1 MRISEE
7 LQALYNSTFG
17 QGETG
22 TVTAKATVHSYIRF
36 SSSIQEQGDSI
47 TRQVAATKQWAAS
60 KGLEVSEQSF
70 SDLGI
75 SGYKQN
81 AKRDGLDQL
90 LEAIETDAI
99 KRGDWVSIEKFDRLS
114 RQGIRHTTKLIER
127 ILDSDVNLVAVHDNL
142 ELTKDSLDDPVKVI
156 QIAVYADTAHKQSEE
171 KSYRVR
177 AAKASQREAA
187 LSGEVTKRRL
197 PWWIS
202 RDNDKYVL
210 NENAEHV
217 KAMIEMR
224 LAGNG
229 WRSIAKH
236 FNEQQVL
243 SRTGKKWSDNAIK
256 CMITNRAVY
265 GSYEMTDGNI
275 VDNYY
280 DAICSYSDWKIL
292 NSKYQ
297 NYAGGK
303 SKTNAI
309 SGLVRCSCGSAM
321 SLKMQSRTTK
331 TTTHHY
337 RTWICRASTAGACDN
352 TGSVRDLD
360 VIIKN
365 VCGKL
370 KYKKLGKAAKN
381 NSVEIE
387 RTRDRLDEIRALMT
401 DVNSAISV
409 SELAVMAGSLQSE
422 LTKLLAQE
430 LEETTR
436 DELKQLKT
444 IADDTQWNVKAKQL
458 IRSCTVTRK
467 SKNVWHIKIIQKNSY
482 VVNATIMRES
492 QRKEIKVFYGNKEA
506 QVDFRDEV
514 TKTLFDGEE
523 IGSYVNHE
531 TN

>member
-1 MRISEE
+1 MGISAE

-127 ILDSDVNLVAVHDNL
+127 ILDSGVNLVAVHDNL
-142 ELTKDSLDDPVKVI
+142 ELTKDSLDDSVKVI
-156 QIAVYADTAHKQSEE
+156 QLAIYADIAHKQSAE
-171 KSYRVR
+171 KSYRVS
-177 AAKASQREAA
+177 AAKASQRKAA

-197 PWWIS
+197 CWWLS

-210 NENAEHV
+210 NKNAKHV

-236 FNEQQVL
+236 FNEQNIL

-292 NSKYQ
+292 NSKSQ

-309 SGLVRCSCGSAM
+309 SGLVRCSCGSSM
-321 SLKMQSRTTK
+321 SLKMQTRKTK
-331 TTTHHY
+331 TKTHLY
-337 RTWICRASTAGACDN
+337 RTWICRASTTGACDN

-360 VIIKN
+360 VIIKGA
-365 VCGKL
+365 CSKL
-370 KYKKLGKAAKN
+370 KYKKLGKAAQN

-387 RTRDRLDEIRALMT
+387 KTKDRLDEIRALMT
-401 DVNSAISV
+401 DVNSSISV
-409 SELAVMAGSLQSE
+409 SELAVMAGSLQSKITE
-422 LTKLLAQE
+422 LEAQE

-444 IADDTQWNVKAKQL
+444 LTDDTLWNIKAKQL

-492 QRKEIKVFYGNKEA
+492 QRKEVKVFYGNKEA

-514 TKTLFDGEE
+514 TETLFDGEE
-523 IGSYVNHE
+523 IGDYDSYEVD
-531 TN
+531 